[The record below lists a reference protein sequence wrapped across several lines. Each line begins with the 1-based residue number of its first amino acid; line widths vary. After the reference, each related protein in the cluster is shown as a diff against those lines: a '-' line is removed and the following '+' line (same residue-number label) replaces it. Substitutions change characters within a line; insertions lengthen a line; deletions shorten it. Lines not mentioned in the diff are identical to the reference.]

1 MHIVTGLVSTA
12 AFNTNVKE
20 TENKIPD
27 IISLSTKTALK
38 TKATDIENRIPN
50 TSIFITALDFK
61 RLTKI
66 SFNTRFKEADKSLV
80 MKTEVKNG
88 LDLGDKSRG
97 KIGGKCFLGKSYFED
112 DETLNYLVFQ
122 PVLIILKRLQV
133 ATEL

>member
-38 TKATDIENRIPN
+38 TKATDTENRIPN

-97 KIGGKCFLGKSYFED
+97 KMF
-112 DETLNYLVFQ
+112 
-122 PVLIILKRLQV
+122 PW
-133 ATEL
+133 